1 MFHYHLNREFPF
13 SVGCF
18 RGSVDYYAALGSTD
32 MRETLLPIYSRSYA
46 ATKVLNAR
54 AEVAGA
60 VGLGLDGS
68 FGSNG
73 TAPPGLGLNGS
84 SGSNGTAPPLPGNA
98 GALAGLLTRAAAEVE
113 GLAAAAAPKW
123 GEKAV

>member
-13 SVGCF
+13 SIGCF

-46 ATKVLNAR
+46 ANKVLNAR

-68 FGSNG
+68 G
-73 TAPPGLGLNGS
+73 A
-84 SGSNGTAPPLPGNA
+84 NGTAPPLPGKA

-113 GLAAAAAPKW
+113 GLAAAASGW
-123 GEKAV
+123 GERVV